1 MDSVLNWLWQGCVVA
16 VACGVMLR
24 VLERARANVRYV
36 VCWTALLFIVALP
49 GLPSLQSSAAALDA
63 VGTVPDRPIVS
74 LPVAWWTSTL
84 AMLALWMAWAS
95 VHVVRF
101 VAAIVAIRRAR
112 ARSRAFPSQVESLLP
127 HWCCVRSTGRRAT
140 LVLSDSVTTA
150 AVLSWGTPTIAVAP
164 SLVRSLDPGELDRV
178 LIHEWAH
185 VQRRDDVVQIVQI
198 IVRLIAGWHPAL
210 WWIDRRLHVER
221 EIACD
226 EMTIAIAGSPK
237 FYAACLMKVAS
248 VIGKPHAML
257 TAPAVLTP
265 SSLSARVMKI
275 LSPHPSIAPL
285 WARSL
290 AAAIVAALWM
300 MSVGLGGLKMVE
312 ATTFASPFESI
323 APRTIGPAGHTIGP
337 VAAPP
342 QSNPPEKKRPRR
354 QAEASAPST
363 QRPRAQAPSSPSSL
377 PSPEPDALSAPPA
390 VSAADPTL
398 SPADGDKPEV
408 MPETSTVIHP
418 PAAPSSSVNAEQPR
432 SPWSA
437 VGDGGTALGRKSKD
451 AGVATAGF
459 FTRFGRRVAG
469 SF

>member
-24 VLERARANVRYV
+24 VLDRARANVRYV
-36 VCWTALLFIVALP
+36 VCWTALLLIVALP

-74 LPVAWWTSTL
+74 LPVAWWTSAL
-84 AMLALWMAWAS
+84 AMLALWIAWAS

-101 VAAIVAIRRAR
+101 VAAIAAIRRAR
-112 ARSRAFPSQVESLLP
+112 ARSRACPSQVESLLP
-127 HWCCVRSTGRRAT
+127 HWCRVRSTGRRAT

-150 AVLSWGTPTIAVAP
+150 AVLSGGTPTIAVAP

-185 VQRRDDVVQIVQI
+185 VQRRDDLVQIVQI
-198 IVRLIAGWHPAL
+198 VVRLIAGWHPAL
-210 WWIDRRLHVER
+210 WWIDRRLHIER

-226 EMTIAIAGSPK
+226 EMTIAIAGSPR

-248 VIGKPHAML
+248 VTGKPHAML
-257 TAPAVLTP
+257 TAPAILTP

-290 AAAIVAALWM
+290 ATAIVAALWM

-312 ATTFASPFESI
+312 ATTFASAFESI
-323 APRTIGPAGHTIGP
+323 APRTISPTGSTIAP

-342 QSNPPEKKRPRR
+342 QPNSPQKKRPRR
-354 QAEASAPST
+354 QSSSPS
-363 QRPRAQAPSSPSSL
+363 SSPSSL
-377 PSPEPDALSAPPA
+377 PSPEPEAPSAPPA
-390 VSAADPTL
+390 VNVPDPTL
-398 SPADGDKPEV
+398 SAADGEKPVV
-408 MPETSTVIHP
+408 MPETSTVIPP
-418 PAAPSSSVNAEQPR
+418 PAAPSSSVSAEQPR

-437 VGDGGTALGRKSKD
+437 VADGGTALGRKSKD

>member
-16 VACGVMLR
+16 VACGAMLR

-49 GLPSLQSSAAALDA
+49 GLPSLQSAAASLEA
-63 VGTVPDRPIVS
+63 VGGAPARPIVS

-95 VHVVRF
+95 VHTIRF

-112 ARSRAFPSQVESLLP
+112 ASSHAFPSQVESLLP
-127 HWCCVRSTGRRAT
+127 HWCAVRSTGRRAT
-140 LVLSDSVTTA
+140 LVLSNSVATA
-150 AVLSWGTPTIAVAP
+150 AVLSWGAPTIAVAP

-185 VQRRDDVVQIVQI
+185 VQRRDDLVQIVQI
-198 IVRLIAGWHPAL
+198 VVRLIAGWHPAL

-226 EMTIAIAGSPK
+226 EVTIAIAGSPK
-237 FYAACLMKVAS
+237 SYAACLMKVAS
-248 VIGKPHAML
+248 FTGKPHAML
-257 TAPAVLTP
+257 MAPAVLTP
-265 SSLSARVMKI
+265 SSLSARIMKI

-290 AAAIVAALWM
+290 AAAIVTALWM
-300 MSVGLGGLKMVE
+300 MSVGVGGLKMVE
-312 ATTFASPFESI
+312 STTFASPFEST
-323 APRTIGPAGHTIGP
+323 ATRTISPAGHTI
-337 VAAPP
+337 APLAVP
-342 QSNPPEKKRPRR
+342 PLSNPPENKRSRR
-354 QAEASAPST
+354 QAPVSAPSI
-363 QRPRAQAPSSPSSL
+363 QRPSPSPSSL
-377 PSPEPDALSAPPA
+377 PSPEPDAPSAPAAVNAVEPA
-390 VSAADPTL
+390 ASA
-398 SPADGDKPEV
+398 ADGDKPLV
-408 MPETSTVIHP
+408 VPETSTVIHP
-418 PAAPSSSVNAEQPR
+418 PATQSSGVNAEQPR

-437 VGDGGTALGRKSKD
+437 VADGGTALGRKSKD